1 MSQATGALRARAVAA
16 AAAAC
21 AVALAVPSAQQTSI
35 KKSYPLVRDMRGVV
49 PPGPRVAPYNSPPL
63 GDGPWQF
70 ETYEQRQIKV
80 SVVTK
85 GLSHPW
91 SIAFIL
97 VSVLMWRRSRLAPP
111 LFLVAMGFPV
121 VLMRF
126 VFPGGQPF
134 VPALIVCSVVGLL
147 GYWYLRRTGQRL
159 A

>member
-1 MSQATGALRARAVAA
+1 MITRPFGVVLIGALCFVAGLVGIAGFWVATEARVTGTSP
-16 AAAAC
+16 
-21 AVALAVPSAQQTSI
+21 LAQLFTMA
-35 KKSYPLVRDMRGVV
+35 
-49 PPGPRVAPYNSPPL
+49 
-63 GDGPWQF
+63 
-70 ETYEQRQIKV
+70 
-80 SVVTK
+80 
-85 GLSHPW
+85 W

-134 VPALIVCSVVGLL
+134 VPALIVCSVVGFL